1 MGGGLRDGGR
11 KVVMVVEGGEIA
23 VKIACMWM
31 VGLMM
36 GLGGGGGVI
45 RARMSISL

>member
-1 MGGGLRDGGR
+1 
-11 KVVMVVEGGEIA
+11 MVVEGGEIA

-36 GLGGGGGVI
+36 GLGGGVI